1 MTVEITSTFDEA
13 PASDPDTLGGLTL
26 DEIQGDRGS
35 PSQAQAVEPRQVW
48 NATAD
53 RIVVKCRGGRQLQL
67 SPLEVAGVTAADVT
81 RFALDDL
88 ADQQIVQ
95 VMDPKQSKELDPTP
109 LLGLVVWLFIPYVFL
124 LFRMSSW
131 WGRVLFG
138 LAAPLAT
145 LLVCRVVFKLLT
157 QRNSDVGFIASL
169 VLVVAIGAG
178 LPIGAMFAFG
188 GLGPLISAGASTEL
202 FGRLAQTLFIVIASL
217 LPALLYYLFDRQR
230 AMTIRRQFQQQI
242 LRLDPCVHN
251 LYDVAAK
258 YGDQVSESV
267 GRDGVHS
274 QHTQCNHTPI
284 FLATVLI
291 SLGWVLTL
299 PITDRALLSSDP
311 SNVSPLLTP
320 QRTTYVFGF
329 LGAYFFTINLI
340 ARRYV
345 RGDLRPKAYGSI
357 TVRLLTTFVLAWMLE
372 VLFKPGNELYI
383 VAFVVGILPE
393 TFFTLLSETQRALL
407 RKLPNMRE
415 PLPLTR
421 LEGIDLYD
429 RARLQDE
436 GVNNI
441 EALAHHDLVSLM
453 LATRIPVP
461 RLVDWVDQAIL
472 YLHTA
477 NEQGE
482 GPMRKHLRTYGIRT
496 ASDLQVVKQNEAN
509 WKLLTKGN
517 DDDGPRSRLNL
528 VQQAIADDEW
538 MIYVAE
544 WRRPDA
550 AGTRWFTVCGAQAVE
565 SEESSC
571 VCHAIPSPLV
581 SVPSIPPIG
590 GGNTD
595 GRTVRVP
602 TG

>member
-1 MTVEITSTFDEA
+1 MTVDPVQVTSEEPSPDRT
-13 PASDPDTLGGLTL
+13 PAGP
-26 DEIQGDRGS
+26 
-35 PSQAQAVEPRQVW
+35 PPRQVW

-53 RIVVKCRGGRQLQL
+53 RIVVKDRTGRQLQL
-67 SPLEVAGVTAADVT
+67 SPLEVAGVNADEVKH
-81 RFALDDL
+81 FALEDL

-95 VMDPKQSKELDPTP
+95 VTDPTQTKALDPTP
-109 LLGLVVWLFIPYVFL
+109 LLGLVVWLFIPYIIL
-124 LFRMSSW
+124 LVRMTSW
-131 WGRVLFG
+131 WGRVSFG
-138 LAAPLAT
+138 LGAPLVT
-145 LLVCRVVFKLLT
+145 LAVCWIVFKLLT

-178 LPIGAMFAFG
+178 LPIGAMLVFG
-188 GLGPLISAGASTEL
+188 GLGSLIAAGASSEL
-202 FGRLAQTLFIVIASL
+202 FGRMAVTVFMVIASL

-242 LRLDPCVHN
+242 LRLDPGVHN
-251 LYDVAAK
+251 LYDIAAK

-274 QHTQCNHTPI
+274 QHVQCNHTPI

-291 SLGWVLTL
+291 SFGWVLSL
-299 PITDRALLSSDP
+299 PVMRNELQPVTDVSSLLKP
-311 SNVSPLLTP
+311 EH
-320 QRTTYVFGF
+320 TTYVFGF

-372 VLFKPGNELYI
+372 VLFTPGKQLYI
-383 VAFVVGILPE
+383 IAFVVGILPE
-393 TFFTLLSETQRALL
+393 TFFTLLSEARQAVL

-441 EALAHHDLVSLM
+441 EALAHHDLVTLM

-477 NEQGE
+477 NDDGN
-482 GPMRKHLRTYGIRT
+482 GPMRKHLRAYGIRT
-496 ASDLQVVKQNEAN
+496 ASDLQVVRGNDAN
-509 WKLLTKGN
+509 WNLLTDGS
-517 DDDGPRSRLNL
+517 DEDGPRARLNL
-528 VQQAIADDEW
+528 VSQAIADDEW
-538 MIYVAE
+538 MIYVSE
-544 WRRPDA
+544 WRRPDSP
-550 AGTRWFTVCGAQAVE
+550 GIRTFTVDGTHALEMEDLFASDRLDASKNGNGGVVGQPGQIAV
-565 SEESSC
+565 
-571 VCHAIPSPLV
+571 
-581 SVPSIPPIG
+581 G
-590 GGNTD
+590 
-595 GRTVRVP
+595 
-602 TG
+602 